1 MKVLK
6 FGGSVLKNINDI
18 QIIQEIVSKKITNN
32 NKDKIIIVLSAFY
45 KITDKLLEIF
55 SLLLNNKDCTKE
67 LKYIQDFHIN
77 LINNVCYNENSKKD
91 ILSLINELNKT
102 INKIKLKVC
111 SNNVKNIEKDK
122 DLLISFGERLSSKI
136 IFHYLSKQQPISY
149 VSSQELIK
157 TDSNFGNAKVDL
169 ITTKTNIIEF
179 INSIES
185 KVIVCAGFIGSNN
198 KKQITTLGRNGTD
211 YSASL
216 YANSL
221 QADVLEI
228 WKDIDGLYTADPKIV
243 DNVKFIKQ
251 ITYQEMAEL
260 SSLGNQVIHIDAIT
274 NCKDNNIPIIIK
286 NCYNINSQG
295 TIISNKK
302 CENYYVNSIV
312 KMDNIFLVKL
322 MPSELIDI
330 TELSIKLQH
339 ILKNYNNII
348 ITISQNIK
356 QRVISLL
363 LIEDDKTNK
372 LLNIIKTK
380 FKKDKNCLNIEI
392 SNKVSMITVLG
403 ADFSNVIG
411 LAGKIFNILQY
422 NNINV
427 KAIHDD
433 FSDTRISFICDD
445 KDANNI
451 VKLLHRDLVK

>member
-6 FGGSVLKNINDI
+6 FGGSVLKNIDDVK
-18 QIIQEIVSKKITNN
+18 IIQDIISKKL
-32 NKDKIIIVLSAFY
+32 KVDKQETIIIVVSAFY

-55 SLLLNNKDCTKE
+55 SLLLNKKDYNDK

-77 LINNVCYNENSKKD
+77 LINNFCNNDSGIKD
-91 ILSLINELNKT
+91 ISSLIKELNKT

-111 SNNVKNIEKDK
+111 NNVKNLEKDR

-136 IFHYLSKQQPISY
+136 IFHYLSNNQQTSY
-149 VSSQELIK
+149 ILSQDIIK

-169 ITTKTNIIEF
+169 VTTKKLIKECIKK
-179 INSIES
+179 IES
-185 KVIVCAGFIGSNN
+185 RVIICAGFIGSN
-198 KKQITTLGRNGTD
+198 KKNQITTLGRNGTD

-243 DNVKFIKQ
+243 DNVKFIRQ

-286 NCYNINSQG
+286 NCYNINSKG

-312 KMDNIFLVKL
+312 KMDNLFIVKL
-322 MPSELIDI
+322 IPSELIDI

-339 ILKNYNNII
+339 ILKNYNDVI

-356 QRVISLL
+356 QRVISLVL
-363 LIEDDKTNK
+363 TDSSNTDK
-372 LLNIIKTK
+372 LLNLIKTK
-380 FKKDKNCLNIEI
+380 FKKDKDCLNIEI
-392 SNKVSMITVLG
+392 SNKSSMITVLG

-411 LAGKIFNILQY
+411 LAGKIFNTLQN

-433 FSDTRISFICDD
+433 FSDTRISFICEVN
-445 KDANNI
+445 DANNI
-451 VKLLHRDLVK
+451 VKLLHKDLVK

>member
-6 FGGSVLKNINDI
+6 FGGSVLKNIDDL
-18 QIIQEIVSKKITNN
+18 QIIQEIISKNIKDNN
-32 NKDKIIIVLSAFY
+32 QDKNIVVVSAFY

-55 SLLLNNKDCTKE
+55 SLLLNNKNYTKE
-67 LKYIQDFHIN
+67 LKYIQDFHLN
-77 LINNVCYNENSKKD
+77 LINNFCNNYNDKKD

-102 INKIKLKVC
+102 INKIKLKL
-111 SNNVKNIEKDK
+111 SNNNIKNIEKDK
-122 DLLISFGERLSSKI
+122 DLLVSFGERLSSKI
-136 IFHYLSKQQPISY
+136 VFNYLSKHLPTSY
-149 VSSQELIK
+149 VSSQDLIK

-169 ITTKTNIIEF
+169 ITTKKKIIEC
-179 INSIES
+179 INSI
-185 KVIVCAGFIGSNN
+185 KNNVIVCAGFIGSNN

-243 DNVKFIKQ
+243 DNVKFIRQ

-286 NCYNINSQG
+286 NCYNINSKG
-295 TIISNKK
+295 TTISSTK

-330 TELSIKLQH
+330 TELSINLQH
-339 ILKNYNNII
+339 ILKNYNDII

-356 QRVISLL
+356 QRVVSLL
-363 LIEDDKTNK
+363 LIEGDKANK
-372 LLNIIKTK
+372 LLNLIKTK

-411 LAGKIFNILQY
+411 LAGKIFNTLQY

-451 VKLLHRDLVK
+451 VKLLHKDLIK